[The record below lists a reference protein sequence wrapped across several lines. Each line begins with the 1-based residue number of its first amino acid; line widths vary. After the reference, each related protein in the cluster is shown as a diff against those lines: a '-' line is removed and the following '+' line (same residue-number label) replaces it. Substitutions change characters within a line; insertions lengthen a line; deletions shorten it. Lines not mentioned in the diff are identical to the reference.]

1 MVKIPKQLGEI
12 MIFVS
17 HISGWMAASSFAHCC
32 NEANERTTVKRKKI
46 DINNNI
52 DHLKHTRLALVDHD
66 CLYL

>member
-46 DINNNI
+46 VINNYI